1 MMKKIT
7 FIAKIIGVF
16 MFLFCN
22 HSIKAQVFSL
32 GAKYD
37 KAAMFQ
43 ASFNVPVLF
52 DKYKPYDFA
61 FGLDYTSP
69 NAKAPSGLQPQFTAM
84 YFLVDDKYKSYN
96 ISAGITSGYLFDFN
110 KEFNNQFRVSPYVY
124 TEVFPFT
131 IKVGHEY
138 VMPLNQGQFFISIG
152 IGGGYLFRHF
162 SIM

>member
-1 MMKKIT
+1 MNNVRIIT
-7 FIAKIIGVF
+7 KIIGVF

-22 HSIKAQVFSL
+22 HSLKAQVFGL

-43 ASFNVPVLF
+43 ASFNIPVLF

-96 ISAGITSGYLFDFN
+96 ISAGIASGYLFDFN
-110 KEFNNQFRVSPYVY
+110 KEFSNQFRVSAYVY
-124 TEVFPFT
+124 MEAFPFT

-138 VMPLNQGQFFISIG
+138 VMPLNQGQFFVSIG

>member
-1 MMKKIT
+1 MMKNIR
-7 FIAKIIGVF
+7 FIAKIIGIF
-16 MFLFCN
+16 LLLFCSQ
-22 HSIKAQVFSL
+22 SITAQVFSL

-37 KAAMFQ
+37 KAQMFQ
-43 ASFNVPVLF
+43 ASINIPVMF

-69 NAKAPSGLQPQFTAM
+69 NTKAPSGLQPQFTAM

-96 ISAGITSGYLFDFN
+96 ISVGITSGYLFDFN
-110 KEFNNQFRVSPYVY
+110 KEFNNQFRVSPYIY
-124 TEVFPFT
+124 MEVFPFNV
-131 IKVGHEY
+131 KVGHDY
-138 VMPLNQGQFFISIG
+138 VMPLNQGQFFVSLG

>member
-43 ASFNVPVLF
+43 ASFNIPVMF

-61 FGLDYTSP
+61 FGLDYNSP
-69 NAKAPSGLQPQFTAM
+69 NTKAPSGLQPQFTAM
-84 YFLVDDKYKSYN
+84 YFVVDDKYKSYN
-96 ISAGITSGYLFDFN
+96 ISAGVTTGYLFDFN
-110 KEFNNQFRVSPYVY
+110 KEFNNQFSISPYVSR
-124 TEVFPFT
+124 
-131 IKVGHEY
+131 K
-138 VMPLNQGQFFISIG
+138 FFR
-152 IGGGYLFRHF
+152 LLLR
-162 SIM
+162 

>member
-43 ASFNVPVLF
+43 ASFNVLVLF

-124 TEVFPFT
+124 MEAFPFT
-131 IKVGHEY
+131 VKVGHEY
-138 VMPLNQGQFFISIG
+138 VMPLNQGQFFVSIG
-152 IGGGYLFRHF
+152 IGGGYFFRHF

>member
-1 MMKKIT
+1 
-7 FIAKIIGVF
+7 

-52 DKYKPYDFA
+52 DKHMPYDFA

-131 IKVGHEY
+131 AKVGHEY
-138 VMPLNQGQFFISIG
+138 VMPLN
-152 IGGGYLFRHF
+152 
-162 SIM
+162 

>member
-1 MMKKIT
+1 MIENIRFIT
-7 FIAKIIGVF
+7 KIIGVF
-16 MFLFCN
+16 LLFFCN
-22 HSIKAQVFSL
+22 QSVKAQIINV

-37 KAAMFQ
+37 KAPMFQ
-43 ASFNVPVLF
+43 ASINIPVLF

-69 NAKAPSGLQPQFTAM
+69 NANAPSGLQPQFTAM

-96 ISAGITSGYLFDFN
+96 ISAGVTSGYLFDFN

-124 TEVFPFT
+124 MEAFPFN

>member
-1 MMKKIT
+1 MVNNIRSIT
-7 FIAKIIGVF
+7 KIIVVF
-16 MFLFCN
+16 LFLFCN
-22 HSIKAQVFSL
+22 QSVKAQIINV

-37 KAAMFQ
+37 KVAMFQ

-52 DKYKPYDFA
+52 DKHKPYDFA

-96 ISAGITSGYLFDFN
+96 ISAGVTSGYLFDFN
-110 KEFNNQFRVSPYVY
+110 KEFNNQFRVSPYIY
-124 TEVFPFT
+124 TEVFPFN

>member
-1 MMKKIT
+1 MMNNVRIIT
-7 FIAKIIGVF
+7 KIIGISL
-16 MFLFCN
+16 FLFCN

-43 ASFNVPVLF
+43 ASFNVPVMF

-69 NAKAPSGLQPQFTAM
+69 NTKAPSGLQPQFTAM

-110 KEFNNQFRVSPYVY
+110 KEFNNQFRISPYVY
-124 TEVFPFT
+124 MEAFPFT
-131 IKVGHEY
+131 VKVGHEY
-138 VMPLNQGQFFISIG
+138 VMPLNQGQFFVSIG

>member
-1 MMKKIT
+1 MKSIR
-7 FIAKIIGVF
+7 FIAKIIGISL
-16 MFLFCN
+16 FLFC
-22 HSIKAQVFSL
+22 SQLLKAQVFSL

-37 KAAMFQ
+37 KEAIFH
-43 ASFNVPVLF
+43 ASFNILVLF

-61 FGLDYTSP
+61 FGLDYTSL

-124 TEVFPFT
+124 MEAFPFN

-138 VMPLNQGQFFISIG
+138 AMPLNQGQFFVSIG

>member
-1 MMKKIT
+1 MEVRNIELKHLDFDQKILHIVQSKAKKDRFFPLSDHLIRVIKT
-7 FIAKIIGVF
+7 YISVEHRTN
-16 MFLFCN
+16 FLFTV
-22 HSIKAQVFSL
+22 K
-32 GAKYD
+32 
-37 KAAMFQ
+37 
-43 ASFNVPVLF
+43 
-52 DKYKPYDFA
+52 
-61 FGLDYTSP
+61 T
-69 NAKAPSGLQPQFTAM
+69 KAPSGLQPQFTAM

-124 TEVFPFT
+124 METFPFN

-138 VMPLNQGQFFISIG
+138 VMPLNQGQFFVSIG

>member
-1 MMKKIT
+1 MNNVRIIT
-7 FIAKIIGVF
+7 KIIGVF

-22 HSIKAQVFSL
+22 YSLKAQVFSL

-43 ASFNVPVLF
+43 ASFNIPVLF

-124 TEVFPFT
+124 MEAFPFT
-131 IKVGHEY
+131 VKVGHEY
-138 VMPLNQGQFFISIG
+138 VMPLNQGQFFVSIG

>member
-1 MMKKIT
+1 MVNNIRFIT
-7 FIAKIIGVF
+7 KIIGVF
-16 MFLFCN
+16 LFLFCN
-22 HSIKAQVFSL
+22 QSVKAQIINV

-43 ASFNVPVLF
+43 ASFNIPILF

-96 ISAGITSGYLFDFN
+96 ISAGVTTGYLFDFN
-110 KEFNNQFRVSPYVY
+110 KEFNNQFRISPYVY
-124 TEVFPFT
+124 TEVFPFN